1 MNAQRTLKAQLI
13 KYKNLYPILA
23 LTGPRQSGKTTLLKS
38 LFPDYLY
45 LTLENPD
52 NRQFAENDPNG
63 FLKRYG
69 HRVILDE
76 VQRVPQLFSYIQSIV
91 DSTNEMGQFILSG
104 SQNFHLMQNITQ
116 SLAGR
121 VILFKL
127 LPFDFE
133 ELKSIDA
140 LPNNYAE
147 LIIKG
152 SYPAIYDR
160 KIPSNIFYSNYVQT
174 YLERDIS
181 ELMNVKDIRQFKTF
195 LSICATRAGQ
205 LVNLNAIANE
215 CGISQPTAKS
225 WLSILESSYIV
236 FLLGPY
242 HRNFS
247 KRITKSPKMYFY
259 DTGLLAFLLKISD
272 FNKLKT
278 QSEKGALFENLI
290 IAEKT
295 KQNYHQYLLQEHWF
309 WRDSHGKEVDLI
321 IQHTDKNEVIEIKA
335 TETVTTK
342 LFKSLDYFKTLSG
355 DFVSES
361 TLIYGGEEN
370 QNRTNYNVKG
380 WIDC

>member
-1 MNAQRTLKAQLI
+1 MNAQRTLKEQIL

-23 LTGPRQSGKTTLLKS
+23 LTGPRQSGKTTLLKD
-38 LFPDYLY
+38 LFPNYIYLS
-45 LTLENPD
+45 LENPD
-52 NRQFAENDPNG
+52 TRQFAETDPNG
-63 FLKRYG
+63 FFKQYG
-69 HRVILDE
+69 SHVILDE
-76 VQRVPQLFSYIQSIV
+76 AQRVPQLFSYIQSIV
-91 DSTNEMGQFILSG
+91 DSTKEMGQFILSG

-133 ELKSIDA
+133 ELKSINF
-140 LPNNYAE
+140 LPKNYAE

-160 KIPSNIFYSNYVQT
+160 EIPSKIFYSNYIQT

-181 ELMNVKDIRQFKTF
+181 ELLNVKDTRQFKTF

-205 LVNLNAIANE
+205 LVNLNSIANE

-225 WLSILESSYIV
+225 WLSVLESSYIV
-236 FLLGPY
+236 FLLSPY
-242 HRNFS
+242 HQNFS
-247 KRITKSPKMYFY
+247 KRITKTPKMYFY
-259 DTGLLAFLLKISD
+259 DTGLLAHLLKISD
-272 FNKLKT
+272 YNKLKT

-295 KQNYHQYLLQEHWF
+295 KQNYHQYLQQEHWF

-321 IQHTDKNEVIEIKA
+321 IQNSDKNQVIEIKA

-342 LFKSLDYFKTLSG
+342 LFESLDYFKALSG
-355 DFVSES
+355 SFVSEN
-361 TLIYGGEEN
+361 TLIYGGNQN
-370 QNRTNYNVKG
+370 QNRTNYAVKG
-380 WIDC
+380 WEDC